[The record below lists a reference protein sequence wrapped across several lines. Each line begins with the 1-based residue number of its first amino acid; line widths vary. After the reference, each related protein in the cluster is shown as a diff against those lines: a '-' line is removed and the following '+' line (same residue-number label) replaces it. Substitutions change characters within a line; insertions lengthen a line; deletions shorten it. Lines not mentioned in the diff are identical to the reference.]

1 MGTTVGNAGNPASL
15 GAATARLGGRRLLL
29 GVTGCIAAYKVPE
42 LARRLRAE
50 GAEVRVII
58 SGGGAKF
65 VTPETMRAVSGH
77 KALLDGE
84 APVTDDGMDHI
95 ALAKWCDAMLICP
108 ASANTL
114 AKLSHG
120 MADSVIAATALAT
133 AAPVMVAPAM
143 NRNMWLHPATAAN
156 VVRLRER
163 GVIFAGPAIGAQAC
177 GDHGPGRMLEPS
189 ELLQCAK
196 GLFSNKLLLGKRVMV
211 TAGATRE
218 PIDPVRYISN
228 RSSGL
233 MGCAVATAAREA
245 GAEVLLVS
253 AATSHE
259 VSDSVQVRP
268 VATAE
273 QMRQAV
279 LQEVS
284 RQDIYIGAAA
294 VSDYRCQEPMPG
306 KIKREA
312 QPSPSIQLR
321 SNPDIIAEL
330 GTMSRR
336 PFLVGFAAE
345 TDDLVGNARNKL
357 QRKGLDMV
365 VANKVGTDTGFGDV
379 ENELLVIWAD
389 GMTSIGKARKR
400 KLADE
405 LIPVIASRY
414 KEARHANKNH

>member
-1 MGTTVGNAGNPASL
+1 M
-15 GAATARLGGRRLLL
+15 TAHLSGRRLAL
-29 GVTGCIAAYKVPE
+29 GVTGCIAAYKIPE
-42 LARRLRAE
+42 LARLLRAD

-58 SGGGAKF
+58 SNGGAKF
-65 VTPETMRAVSGH
+65 VTPDTMQTVSGH
-77 KALLDGE
+77 KVLHDESSVA
-84 APVTDDGMDHI
+84 DDGMDHI

-120 MADSVIAATALAT
+120 MADNAITTTALAS
-133 AAPVMVAPAM
+133 AAPIMVAPAM

-156 VVRLRER
+156 VTRLHER
-163 GVIFAGPAIGAQAC
+163 GVIFAGPTVGAQAC

-189 ELLQCAK
+189 ELLQCTRN
-196 GLFSNKLLLGKRVMV
+196 LFSNKLLLGKKVMV

-228 RSSGL
+228 RSSGF
-233 MGCAVATAAREA
+233 MGCAVASAARAA

-253 AATSHE
+253 AATSHDTP
-259 VSDSVQVRP
+259 DSIQVKP

-279 LQEVS
+279 LQEIS
-284 RQDIYIGAAA
+284 RHDIYIGAAA

-306 KIKREA
+306 KIKREQ
-312 QPSPSIQLR
+312 QPAPSIRLR
-321 SNPDIIAEL
+321 PNPDIIAEL
-330 GTMSRR
+330 GAMDKR

-345 TDDLVGNARNKL
+345 TSDLMDNAKSKL

-365 VANKVGTDTGFGDV
+365 VANKVGTDMGFGDV
-379 ENELLVIWAD
+379 ENELLVVWAD
-389 GMTSIGKARKR
+389 GMTSIGKAGKR

-405 LIPVIASRY
+405 LIPLIANRY
-414 KEARHANKNH
+414 EEARHANKNH